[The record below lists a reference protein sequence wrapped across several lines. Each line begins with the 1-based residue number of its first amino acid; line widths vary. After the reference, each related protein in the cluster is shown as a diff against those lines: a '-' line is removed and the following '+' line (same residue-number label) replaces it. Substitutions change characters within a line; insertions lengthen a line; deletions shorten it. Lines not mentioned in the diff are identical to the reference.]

1 MLLQTNLH
9 CLSYVFV
16 GQTERDSALYQ
27 IRSRSPG
34 VHKSGLRRFLHGS
47 VIQFDSL
54 HPCGC
59 ERKQRKNSVGG
70 VEQWFLGF
78 LEVFVVGERQA
89 FEANLQCSCSAD
101 NASALAAS

>member
-1 MLLQTNLH
+1 MFLQTNLYSFSN
-9 CLSYVFV
+9 LFV
-16 GQTERDSALYQ
+16 RQTERDSAPYQ

-34 VHKSGLRRFLHGS
+34 VHKSGLGCFLHGF
-47 VIQFDSL
+47 VIQLDSL

>member
-9 CLSYVFV
+9 GLSYLFV
-16 GQTERDSALYQ
+16 GQTERDFAPYK

-34 VHKSGLRRFLHGS
+34 VHKSGLGCFLHGF
-47 VIQFDSL
+47 VIQLDSL

-59 ERKQRKNSVGG
+59 QRKQRKNSVSG

-89 FEANLQCSCSAD
+89 LEANLQYSCSAD